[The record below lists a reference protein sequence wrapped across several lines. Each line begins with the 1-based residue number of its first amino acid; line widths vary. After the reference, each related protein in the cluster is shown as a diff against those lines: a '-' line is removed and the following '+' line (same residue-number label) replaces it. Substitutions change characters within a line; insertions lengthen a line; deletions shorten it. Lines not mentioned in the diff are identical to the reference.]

1 MRFEKTKGVSGM
13 FKRLKWWIAD
23 YKRWIADYKKSRK
36 VMDAVEYLDSR
47 CLGSFEVFVDSDE
60 RYGTI
65 TVTVTEEGCPLSVC
79 RGASLGGALID
90 TVEVLREVRE
100 RLGC

>member
-1 MRFEKTKGVSGM
+1 MI
-13 FKRLKWWIAD
+13 KRLKQWMAD
-23 YKRWIADYKKSRK
+23 YRKSRALRE
-36 VMDAVEYLDSR
+36 AVEYLDSR
-47 CLGSFEVFVDSDE
+47 CLGSFELFVDSDE

-65 TVTVTEEGCPLSVC
+65 TVTAVEDGGPLSVC
-79 RGASLGGALID
+79 RGASLSGVLID